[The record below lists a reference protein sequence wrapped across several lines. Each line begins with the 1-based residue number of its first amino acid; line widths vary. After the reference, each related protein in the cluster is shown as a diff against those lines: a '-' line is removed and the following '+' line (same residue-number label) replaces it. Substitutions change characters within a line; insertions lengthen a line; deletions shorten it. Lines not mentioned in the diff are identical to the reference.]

1 MSTSH
6 EKLLTPPDLPPTWNK
21 KAKVRVGGGGLGG
34 GGMEIWVVVEDG
46 DLGGGERWER
56 KI

>member
-6 EKLLTPPDLPPTWNK
+6 EKLSTPPDLPLTWNK
-21 KAKVRVGGGGLGG
+21 KAKVRVGRGGLGG